1 MKGCLKM
8 KRRIL
13 SVLCIA
19 AMLLSLAAMPA
30 FAEGTYKVFAEA
42 DFDETFC
49 FGLNKDSTALGSDNG
64 NKYLAKNSFYSL
76 AGGPAKKMVVIDMR
90 ARSTGGN
97 WSNLMVR
104 DSNTA
109 EPDKRVVSVEFR
121 ESAWKYYRFIY
132 NFETQKIESYRSST
146 GWGDLSKFSPKVT
159 WATDNNSA
167 QAADMSSVKFN
178 VIDVDELK
186 IYQYGSAPT
195 AAATVA
201 RNGSTLS
208 AAYTY
213 SDAEEDAQAG
223 VKFQWQSSDDNAA
236 FTDIAGATEQT
247 FNITEDYSGKY
258 IRCAVTVISRCYPA
272 ESAPAYSSAVLHK
285 VYKSHLDQNF
295 EGESITPFSGT
306 VVEGDAVNKTKYLQG
321 KTRIDVPNLNI
332 STEDTVVEFRAKLMK
347 DATNKYFGITFIKDY
362 KWTKTAPYIVDQST
376 KDSWYYYRFVLSE
389 EGKTGIQ
396 VFVSKDRTAWR
407 SARREEVGQF
417 NGSSSIGNSLYQ
429 IRFSGCD
436 IDDVKIYQNG
446 TAPVGSGAQITREGD
461 ILTAGFTYTDD
472 SGETQGKTKYRW
484 QRSDD
489 GSTYTDIDGAVNNT
503 YELCNADRGK
513 YIKVKIVPVSCFYP
527 TDGDEIE
534 ASFGLVESFNTSKI
548 GVISYT
554 VENST
559 LKASAEVTR
568 TAENET
574 AMFVAAAYDSNGVLN
589 KVLKSDVTDISNA
602 VGIEKN
608 FDISGI
614 AAGSTIKLMLWR
626 NMETLAPL
634 TGAVDVKK

>member
-1 MKGCLKM
+1 MKK
-8 KRRIL
+8 RIL

-30 FAEGTYKVFAEA
+30 FAEDAYKVFDEA
-42 DFDETFC
+42 DFDKTFC
-49 FGLNKDSTALGSDNG
+49 FNIDQNSTALGSDNG
-64 NKYLAKNSFYSL
+64 NKYLASTSFYSL
-76 AGGPAKKMVVIDMR
+76 TKGPAKKMVVIDMR
-90 ARSTGGN
+90 ARSTNGN

-109 EPDKRVVSVEFR
+109 TASNRVISVEFK

-132 NFETQKIESYRSST
+132 NFETQKIESYSSPT
-146 GWGDLSKFSPKVT
+146 GWGDLKKFSPTRVT

-167 QAADMSSVKFN
+167 HAADMSSVKFN
-178 VIDVDELK
+178 AIDVDELK

-195 AAATVA
+195 ATATVA

-208 AAYTY
+208 AEYTY
-213 SDAEEDAQAG
+213 SDAEGDAQAG
-223 VKFQWQSSDDNAA
+223 VKYQWQSSNDNAA

-272 ESAPAYSSAVLHK
+272 ESAPAYSNAVLHK

-295 EGESITPFSGT
+295 EGESIAPFTGT
-306 VVEGDAVNKTKYLQG
+306 VIEGDAVNKTKYLQG
-321 KTRIDVPNLNI
+321 KANIDVSNLSI
-332 STEDTVVEFRAKLMK
+332 STEDTVVEFRAKLMESA
-347 DATNKYFGITFIKDY
+347 ATKTIGITFIKD
-362 KWTKTAPYIVDQST
+362 KSWSKTAAYTVDTST
-376 KDSWYYYRFVLSE
+376 KDSWYYYRFVLPK

-396 VFVSKDRTAWR
+396 VFVSEDRTSWR
-407 SARREEVGQF
+407 SAGREVGKFEQ
-417 NGSSSIGNSLYQ
+417 SSSIENDLYQ
-429 IRFSGCD
+429 IRFSRCD

-446 TAPVGSGAQITREGD
+446 SAPVGSSAQITREGD

-489 GSTYTDIDGAVNNT
+489 GSTYADINGAVNNT

-513 YIKVKIVPVSCFYP
+513 YIRVKIVPVSCFYP

-534 ASFGLVESFNTSKI
+534 ASFGAVNAFITSKI
-548 GVISYT
+548 GVINYA
-554 VENST
+554 VNNNT
-559 LKASAEVTR
+559 LTASAEVTR

-589 KVLKSDVTDISNA
+589 KVMKSDVTDISNA
-602 VGIEKN
+602 VGINKD

-614 AAGSTIKLMLWR
+614 ADGSTIKLMLWR
-626 NMETLAPL
+626 NMKTLAPL

>member
-49 FGLNKDSTALGSDNG
+49 FGLNKDSEELGSDNG

-76 AGGPAKKMVVIDMR
+76 AEGPAEKAVVIDMR
-90 ARSTGGN
+90 ARSNGTVY
-97 WSNLMVR
+97 SNLKVR
-104 DSNTA
+104 DSGTDA
-109 EPDKRVVSVEFR
+109 YTRQVSVQFKDF
-121 ESAWKYYRFIY
+121 SWKYYRFIY
-132 NFETQKIESYRSST
+132 NFETHTTESYSSST
-146 GWGDLSKFSPKVT
+146 GWGDLRKFSPTVG
-159 WATDNNSA
+159 WGNNGGVY
-167 QAADMSSVKFN
+167 AADMNSVSFSDM
-178 VIDVDELK
+178 DVDELK

-195 AAATVA
+195 AAATVK

-208 AAYTY
+208 AEYTY
-213 SDAEEDAQAG
+213 SDAEGDAQAG

-272 ESAPAYSSAVLHK
+272 ESAPSYSNAVLHK

-295 EGESITPFSGT
+295 EGESIAPFTGT

-321 KTRIDVPNLNI
+321 KANIDVSKLSI
-332 STEDTVVEFRAKLMK
+332 STEDTVVEFRAKLMES
-347 DATNKYFGITFIKDY
+347 AANKTIGITFIGDKS
-362 KWTKTAPYIVDQST
+362 WSKTAAYTVDQNI
-376 KDSWYYYRFVLSE
+376 KNSWNYYRFVLSE
-389 EGKTGIQ
+389 EGATGIQ
-396 VFVSKDRTAWR
+396 VFVSKDRTAWS
-407 SARREEVGQF
+407 SAGREVGKFEQ
-417 NGSSSIGNSLYQ
+417 SSSIENDLYQ
-429 IRFSGCD
+429 IRFSRCD
-436 IDDVKIYQNG
+436 IDDVKIYQYG
-446 TAPVGSGAQITREGD
+446 SAPVGSSAQITREGD

-472 SGETQGKTKYRW
+472 SGETQGKTKYQW

-489 GSTYTDIDGAVNNT
+489 GSTYADINGAVNNT

-513 YIKVKIVPVSCFYP
+513 YIRVKIVPVSCFYP

-534 ASFGLVESFNTSKI
+534 ASFGAVNAFITSKI
-548 GVISYT
+548 GAINYT
-554 VENST
+554 VKNNT
-559 LKASAEVTR
+559 LTASAEVTR

-602 VGIEKN
+602 VGIDKD

-614 AAGSTIKLMLWR
+614 ADGSTIKLMLWR
-626 NMETLAPL
+626 NMKTLAPL

>member
-1 MKGCLKM
+1 M

-49 FGLNKDSTALGSDNG
+49 FGIDKDSTALGSDNG
-64 NKYLAKNSFYSL
+64 NKYLASNSFYSL
-76 AGGPAKKMVVIDMR
+76 AEGPAKKMVVIDMR
-90 ARSTGGN
+90 ARSNGTN
-97 WSNLMVR
+97 YSNLKVR
-104 DSNTA
+104 DSGSVNWN
-109 EPDKRVVSVEFR
+109 RQVSVQFKD
-121 ESAWKYYRFIY
+121 SSWKYYRFIY
-132 NFETQKIESYRSST
+132 NFETHTTESYSSST
-146 GWGDLSKFSPKVT
+146 GWGDLRKFSPTVGWPK
-159 WATDNNSA
+159 DSDSA
-167 QAADMSSVKFN
+167 YAADMNSVSFSDM
-178 VIDVDELK
+178 DVDELK

-195 AAATVA
+195 AVATVA

-272 ESAPAYSSAVLHK
+272 ESAPAYSNAVLHK

-295 EGESITPFSGT
+295 EGESIVPFTGT
-306 VVEGDAVNKTKYLQG
+306 VVEGDDVNKTKYLQG
-321 KTRIDVPNLNI
+321 KANIDVKNLSI
-332 STEDTVVEFRAKLMK
+332 STEDAVVEFRAKLMK
-347 DATNKYFGITFIKDY
+347 DATNKTIGITFIKD
-362 KWTKTAPYIVDQST
+362 KSWSKTAAYTVDQST
-376 KDSWYYYRFVLSE
+376 KDSWYYYRFVLPK
-389 EGKTGIQ
+389 EGAAGIK
-396 VFVSKDRTAWR
+396 VFVSEDRTAWR
-407 SARREEVGQF
+407 SAGREVGKF
-417 NGSSSIGNSLYQ
+417 EPSSSIENNLAQ
-429 IRFSGCD
+429 IRFSRCD

-489 GSTYTDIDGAVNNT
+489 GSTYTDINGAVNNT

-513 YIKVKIVPVSCFYP
+513 CIRVKIVPVSCSYP

-534 ASFGLVESFNTSKI
+534 ASFGAVNAFTTSKI

-554 VENST
+554 VENNT
-559 LKASAEVTR
+559 LTASAEVTR

-602 VGIEKN
+602 VGINKD

-614 AAGSTIKLMLWR
+614 ADGSTIKLMLWQ
-626 NMETLAPL
+626 NMKTLAPL

>member
-1 MKGCLKM
+1 M

-30 FAEGTYKVFAEA
+30 FAEDTYKVFAEA

-49 FGLNKDSTALGSDNG
+49 FGIDKDSTALGSDNG

-76 AGGPAKKMVVIDMR
+76 AEGPAKKMVVIDMR
-90 ARSTGGN
+90 ARSNGTN
-97 WSNLMVR
+97 YSNLKVR
-104 DSNTA
+104 DSGTDTA
-109 EPDKRVVSVEFR
+109 TVYTRQVSVQFKD
-121 ESAWKYYRFIY
+121 SSWKYYRFIY
-132 NFETQKIESYRSST
+132 NFETHTTESYSSST
-146 GWGDLSKFSPKVT
+146 GWGDLRKFSPTVG
-159 WATDNNSA
+159 WGDNGGVY
-167 QAADMSSVKFN
+167 AADMNSVSFSDM
-178 VIDVDELK
+178 DVDELK

-195 AAATVA
+195 AVATVA

-213 SDAEEDAQAG
+213 SDAEGDAQAG
-223 VKFQWQSSDDNAA
+223 VKFQWQSSDDDVT

-272 ESAPAYSSAVLHK
+272 ESAPAYSNAVLHK

-295 EGESITPFSGT
+295 EGESIVPFTGT
-306 VVEGDAVNKTKYLQG
+306 VAEGDAVNKTKYLQG
-321 KTRIDVPNLNI
+321 KANIDVRKLNI

-347 DATNKYFGITFIKDY
+347 DATNKTIGITFIEVGDTN
-362 KWTKTAPYIVDQST
+362 WSKTAAYTVDQST

-389 EGKTGIQ
+389 EGAAGIK
-396 VFVSKDRTAWR
+396 VFVSEDRTAWR
-407 SARREEVGQF
+407 SAGREVGKF
-417 NGSSSIGNSLYQ
+417 EKSSSIENNLAQ
-429 IRFSGCD
+429 IRFSRCD

-446 TAPVGSGAQITREGD
+446 TTPVGSGAQITREGD

-489 GSTYTDIDGAVNNT
+489 GSTYADINGAVNNT

-513 YIKVKIVPVSCFYP
+513 YIRVKIVPVSCFYP

-548 GVISYT
+548 GVINYA
-554 VENST
+554 VNNNT
-559 LKASAEVTR
+559 LTASAEVTR

-602 VGIEKN
+602 VGINKD

-614 AAGSTIKLMLWR
+614 ADGSTIKLMLWR
-626 NMETLAPL
+626 NMKTLAPL

>member
-1 MKGCLKM
+1 
-8 KRRIL
+8 
-13 SVLCIA
+13 
-19 AMLLSLAAMPA
+19 MLLSLAVMPA
-30 FAEGTYKVFAEA
+30 FAEDAYKVFDEA

-49 FGLNKDSTALGSDNG
+49 FNIDQNSTVLGSDNG
-64 NKYLAKNSFYSL
+64 NKYLVYNGFYSL
-76 AGGPAKKMVVIDMR
+76 AEGPAKKTVVIDMR
-90 ARSTGGN
+90 ARSNGTN
-97 WSNLMVR
+97 YSNLKVR
-104 DSNTA
+104 DSGTDA
-109 EPDKRVVSVEFR
+109 YTRQVSVQFKD
-121 ESAWKYYRFIY
+121 SAWKYYRFIY
-132 NFETQKIESYRSST
+132 NFEAQKIESYRSST
-146 GWGDLSKFSPKVT
+146 GWGDLRKFSPTVG
-159 WATDNNSA
+159 WGDNGGVY
-167 QAADMSSVKFN
+167 AADMNSVSFSDM
-178 VIDVDELK
+178 DVDELK

-195 AAATVA
+195 ATATVA

-213 SDAEEDAQAG
+213 SDAEGDAQAG

-272 ESAPAYSSAVLHK
+272 ESAPAYSNAVLHK

-295 EGESITPFSGT
+295 EGESIAPFTGT

-321 KTRIDVPNLNI
+321 KANIDVKNLSI
-332 STEDTVVEFRAKLMK
+332 STEDTVVEFRAKLMESA
-347 DATNKYFGITFIKDY
+347 ATKTIGITFIKD
-362 KWTKTAPYIVDQST
+362 KSWSKTAAYTVDTST

-389 EGKTGIQ
+389 EGATGIK
-396 VFVSKDRTAWR
+396 VFVSEDRTAWR
-407 SARREEVGQF
+407 SAGREVGKFEQ
-417 NGSSSIGNSLYQ
+417 GSSIENNLAQ
-429 IRFSGCD
+429 IRFSRCD

-489 GSTYTDIDGAVNNT
+489 GSTYADINGAVNNT

-513 YIKVKIVPVSCFYP
+513 YIRVKIVPVSCFYP

-534 ASFGLVESFNTSKI
+534 ASFGAVNAFITSKI
-548 GVISYT
+548 GVINY
-554 VENST
+554 VVNNNT
-559 LKASAEVTR
+559 LTASAEVTR

-602 VGIEKN
+602 VGINKD

>member
-1 MKGCLKM
+1 
-8 KRRIL
+8 
-13 SVLCIA
+13 
-19 AMLLSLAAMPA
+19 MLLSLAAMPA
-30 FAEGTYKVFAEA
+30 FAEDAYKVFAEA

-49 FGLNKDSTALGSDNG
+49 FDIDKDSTALGSDNG
-64 NKYLAKNSFYSL
+64 NKYLASNSFYSL
-76 AGGPAKKMVVIDMR
+76 AEGPAKKMVVIDMR
-90 ARSTGGN
+90 ARSTNGN
-97 WSNLMVR
+97 YSNLMVR

-109 EPDKRVVSVEFR
+109 TAYNRAISVEFKD
-121 ESAWKYYRFIY
+121 SAWKYYRFIY
-132 NFETQKIESYRSST
+132 NFETHTTEAYSSPT

-159 WATDNNSA
+159 WSTDSDSA
-167 QAADMSSVKFN
+167 YAADMNSVKFN

-195 AAATVA
+195 AAATVT

-213 SDAEEDAQAG
+213 SDAEGDAQAG
-223 VKFQWQSSDDNAA
+223 VKFQWQSSDDNSA
-236 FTDIAGATEQT
+236 FTDITGATEQT

-258 IRCAVTVISRCYPA
+258 IRCAVTAISRCYPA
-272 ESAPAYSSAVLHK
+272 ESAPAYSNAVLHK

-306 VVEGDAVNKTKYLQG
+306 VAEGDDVNNTKYLQG
-321 KTRIDVPNLNI
+321 KANIDVSKLNI

-347 DATNKYFGITFIKDY
+347 DATNKTIGITFIEVGDTS
-362 KWTKTAPYIVDQST
+362 WSKTAAYTVDQST

-389 EGKTGIQ
+389 EGAAGIK
-396 VFVSKDRTAWR
+396 VFVSEDRTSWS
-407 SARREEVGQF
+407 SAGREVGKF
-417 NGSSSIGNSLYQ
+417 EKSSSIENNLAQ
-429 IRFSGCD
+429 IRFSRCD

-446 TAPVGSGAQITREGD
+446 AAPVGSGAQITREGD

-472 SGETQGKTKYRW
+472 SGETQGKTTYRW

-489 GSTYTDIDGAVNNT
+489 GSTYTDINGAVNNT

-534 ASFGLVESFNTSKI
+534 ASFGAVNAFITSKI
-548 GVISYT
+548 GVINYV
-554 VENST
+554 VENNT
-559 LKASAEVTR
+559 LAASAEVTR

-602 VGIEKN
+602 ADISKE

-614 AAGSTIKLMLWR
+614 ADGSTIKLMLWQ
-626 NMETLAPL
+626 NMKTLAPL